1 MRPPRQLK
9 AEALAQQIEKLLSKN
24 PKTSFTS
31 HQVARKINVAN
42 PPEAIAAALQKMQ
55 QSNLVQRVGVDHFKW
70 GTKPTKSRS
79 SAADKPSFS
88 AEKHNRNDKKSSF
101 EALISG
107 KLDMTKSGDA
117 YLVPDPNQ
125 GFDED
130 IFISSKKLRGALD
143 KDKVVVVLTSTARN
157 RRPEGKVVD
166 ITQRA
171 LTRLMGTLRLY
182 EHIDIVIPYDNRHI
196 KEVIIHADD
205 INDAADGDRVV
216 IEITDWGKGARSG
229 IRGKVLS
236 TLENLSDH
244 EARMQGI
251 LLSNGFDIVFP
262 DEVMKEVEAIN
273 GDITA
278 AELKLRRDMR
288 ETLTITIDPLTAKD
302 FDDAISYKV
311 LENGHVEVG
320 VHIADVTHF
329 LKYNSA
335 LDKEA
340 FKRSTSVYLVDRVC
354 PMLPHKLSNDLCSL
368 NPHEDKYTFSAVF
381 IFDENKTIINEWY
394 GKTIIHSDRRFT
406 YEEAQERLE
415 TNEGDFATEI
425 NHLNEVALH
434 LRKERYKEGSI
445 SFESEEV
452 QFSLDE
458 NNQPTGVHIRERKA
472 AHMLIEDFMLL
483 ANKKV
488 AAYVFNKTKPEIPL
502 VYRIHDLPN
511 PDKLADFALFAKE
524 LGYSF
529 RFDKPEQIAHSF
541 NKLAEATIENPA
553 LKMLE
558 PLAIRT
564 MAKAEYSTKN
574 IGHYGLGFEFYAHFT
589 SPIRRYADVMVHRTL
604 FNNLGT
610 DIKREN
616 QEEMEARAKH
626 ISQMERKA
634 NDAERESI
642 KYMQAVYISKFIGQ
656 AFEGV
661 ISGMIDKGLFVE
673 LKESKVEGF
682 VPFDTLDEL
691 YTVNSGR
698 TKAISRISKD
708 EYKMGQTVKVFILSA
723 DPDAARVEMRMDK
736 DAKDDEIGF

>member
-31 HQVARKINVAN
+31 KQVARKINVSN
-42 PPEAIAAALQKMQ
+42 TFEAIAEALKKMHQ
-55 QSNLVQRVGVDHFKW
+55 ENKVMRVGVDHYKW
-70 GTKPTKSRS
+70 GNKPISSRPVDAPKTTFKPEKQGRREKSYG
-79 SAADKPSFS
+79 
-88 AEKHNRNDKKSSF
+88 F
-101 EALISG
+101 EQEIVG

-117 YLVPDPNQ
+117 YLIADANQ
-125 GFDED
+125 GIDDD

-143 KDKVVVVLTSTARN
+143 KDRVTVALISQARS
-157 RRPEGKVVD
+157 RRPEGKVVN
-166 ITQRA
+166 ILERA
-171 LTRLMGTLRLY
+171 LARLIGTLRLY
-182 EHIDIVIPYDNRHI
+182 EHIDLVIPEDNRHI
-196 KEVIIHADD
+196 KEVIIHPED
-205 INDAADGDRVV
+205 INGAEDGDRVV
-216 IEITDWGKGARSG
+216 IEITDWGKSARSG

-236 TLENLSDH
+236 TLENLSEH

-262 DEVMKEVEAIN
+262 DDVMAEVSSIDGAIT
-273 GDITA
+273 DS
-278 AELKLRRDMR
+278 ELKVRRDMR
-288 ETLTITIDPLTAKD
+288 DTLTVTIDPLTAKD
-302 FDDAISYKV
+302 FDDAISYKA
-311 LENGHVEVG
+311 LENDHVEVG
-320 VHIADVTHF
+320 IHIADVTHF
-329 LKYNSA
+329 LKSNSA

-381 IFDENKTIINEWY
+381 TFNEERKIINEWF

-415 TNEGDFATEI
+415 TKEGDFADEL
-425 NHLNEVALH
+425 NQLNEIALI
-434 LRKERYKEGSI
+434 LRAERYKNGSI

-458 NNQPTGVHIRERKA
+458 DNQPTGVHIRERKA

-483 ANKKV
+483 ANRKV
-488 AAYVFNKTKPEIPL
+488 AAYLFNKTKPEIPL

-524 LGYSF
+524 LGYTF
-529 RFDKPEQIAHSF
+529 RFDKPDQIAYSF
-541 NKLAEATIENPA
+541 NKLAEAAEDNPI

-574 IGHYGLGFEFYAHFT
+574 IGHYGLGFEFYSHFT

-604 FNNLGT
+604 FNNLGKDT
-610 DIKREN
+610 MREN

-656 AFEGV
+656 TFEGV
-661 ISGMIDKGLFVE
+661 ISGMIDKGIFVE
-673 LKESKVEGF
+673 LKASKVEGF
-682 VPFDTLDEL
+682 VPFDSMIES
-691 YTVNSGR
+691 YTVNSAR
-698 TKAISRISKD
+698 TKAMSRISKD
-708 EYKMGQTVKVFILSA
+708 EFKMGQSINVLIVSA
-723 DPDAARVEMRMDK
+723 DTDAARIEMRLVDNE
-736 DAKDDEIGF
+736 D